1 MMKFEIFELI
11 KFRKDIDVVKS
22 KETLDIVD
30 MVRICIVYCI

>member
-1 MMKFEIFELI
+1 MMKSETFELI
-11 KFRKDIDVVKS
+11 KFRKDIDVAKS